1 MRCSSTLYIRWTK
14 GEILIFRRTALGIL
28 HDHLLLQMVII
39 IWLDD
44 AYYLYNTLVYIF
56 MCMVGSLFMKR
67 VPEMPKGASL
77 QAAICGYASHAH
89 ANL

>member
-1 MRCSSTLYIRWTK
+1 
-14 GEILIFRRTALGIL
+14 
-28 HDHLLLQMVII
+28 MVII

-56 MCMVGSLFMKR
+56 MYMVGSLFMKR
-67 VPEMPKGASL
+67 VPEMPKGASS